1 MLTSHVVG
9 PRLPGLFTGHC
20 KAIPDGTPAHYPL
33 TPAEDQSRMVEFRS
47 GGRENASL
55 MGSDG
60 ATRKSGKGRGAFS
73 AFSRQGKSNSTRPLL
88 AIGLRRGIVQSNE
101 LPWRV
106 IRCGKWVFRIRILYG
121 HDLSAADSPEN
132 KVLIVNGDN
141 SVSFSEYR
149 IVVHRVIRCENLR
162 MRYKNPGPMLT
173 IGLTRQVHS

>member
-1 MLTSHVVG
+1 M
-9 PRLPGLFTGHC
+9 PFPLF
-20 KAIPDGTPAHYPL
+20 
-33 TPAEDQSRMVEFRS
+33 R
-47 GGRENASL
+47 
-55 MGSDG
+55 
-60 ATRKSGKGRGAFS
+60 
-73 AFSRQGKSNSTRPLL
+73 GKSNSTRPLL

-101 LPWRV
+101 FPWRV

-121 HDLSAADSPEN
+121 HDLSAADPPEN